1 VSTVSASDIVRH
13 LSTYDLSENEER
25 YLSYQVYRYAETLGL
40 IVSIYQER
48 AFKKVLDVGTGFG
61 HMASTLKYFCSC
73 EVYAIDFQAKLKI
86 LLEGR
91 DITFKQVNLEED
103 KIPFDEGF
111 FDLVLFCEVIEHLNP
126 LCVDKLLNE
135 IHRVLSDEGLLLLTT
150 PTQGPLSNVFNM
162 LIKPKVSYSKI
173 VEKGLHTK
181 VYRRK
186 ELHRI
191 LEHAGFRPITIIR
204 SKAWE
209 RSGLTVRDLPS
220 LLRPVRRMLGCFPA
234 LVECDLM
241 AACRKSVRRRCQLAS
256 IV

>member
-1 VSTVSASDIVRH
+1 VSTVSASDIVKH
-13 LSTYDLSENEER
+13 LSTYDLSENEKR
-25 YLSYQVYRYAETLGL
+25 YLSFHVYRYAETLSL

-48 AFKKVLDVGTGFG
+48 AFEKVLDVGAGFG
-61 HMASTLKYFCSC
+61 HMVSTLKYFCSC
-73 EVYAIDFQAKLKI
+73 EVYAIDFTAKLKT
-86 LLEGR
+86 LLKRR

-126 LCVDKLLNE
+126 LCVDKVLNE

-150 PTQGPLSNVFNM
+150 PTRGPLSNVFNM
-162 LIKPKVSYSKI
+162 FVKPKASYSKI
-173 VEKGLHTK
+173 LEKGLHTK

-191 LEHAGFRPITIIR
+191 LEHAGFSPITIIR

-209 RSGLTVRDLPS
+209 RSGLSVRDLPS
-220 LLRPVRRMLGCFPA
+220 LLKPVRRMLGCFPT
-234 LVECDLM
+234 LVEYDLIV
-241 AACRKSVRRRCQLAS
+241 ACRKSARRRCQLTS
-256 IV
+256 II